1 MVAWLVTVSLETCLA
16 PEVSASGTAGT
27 LAPVPNALAVRGLA
41 KRYGSVEALRG
52 VDLEVGE
59 GELVGLLGPN
69 GAGKSTL
76 VKIAVGLVRPSAGR
90 AEVAGERA
98 GSRAARSRLGYLA
111 ELFRFPGWYS
121 AEEVLELHQR
131 LSGSQGG
138 AAERKRLLELV
149 ALADAAE
156 RRVDGMSKGMQQRL
170 GVAQALVGEPRVLL
184 LDEPTSALD
193 PVGRRTVRLLLE
205 DLRSRGVSVLLNSHL
220 LSEIEL
226 VCDRVAIL
234 RDGNVVAAG
243 SPSELARPR
252 GVELE
257 TDEGVR
263 EFPGAGRE
271 DTPRLVAE
279 AVAAGRQVYGVRVLT
294 STLEDVYLEVVGGES
309 S

>member
-1 MVAWLVTVSLETCLA
+1 MAGEYCRYSRAVA
-16 PEVSASGTAGT
+16 
-27 LAPVPNALAVRGLA
+27 NALAVRGLA

-76 VKIAVGLVRPSAGR
+76 VKIAVGLVRPSAGS

-149 ALADAAE
+149 ALADAAD

-170 GVAQALVGEPRVLL
+170 GVAQALVGEPSVLL

-234 RDGNVVAAG
+234 RDGAVVAAG
-243 SPSELARPR
+243 APSELARPR

-263 EFPGAGRE
+263 AFPGAGRE

-279 AVAAGRQVYGVRVLT
+279 AVAAGRQIYGVRVLT
-294 STLEDVYLEVVGGES
+294 STLEDVYLEVVGGETS
-309 S
+309 